1 MNHSQKEYARGEVHE
16 NRSEN
21 CFSLL
26 RPYLDVFLGI
36 GKANLP
42 GYIGFFQ
49 FMRNHCKPNAFEQ
62 SEMILHA
69 ILNPDISNKIKK
81 GNFVKQLDH
90 FMLLQSA
97 IN

>member
-1 MNHSQKEYARGEVHE
+1 VNHSQKEYARGEVHE

-26 RPYLDVFLGI
+26 RPYLGVFRGI
-36 GKANLP
+36 GKANLL

-49 FMRNHCKPNAFEQ
+49 FMLNHCKLNAFEQ
-62 SEMILHA
+62 SEMSLHA
-69 ILNPDISNKIKK
+69 ILNPDITNKVKY
-81 GNFVKQLDH
+81 GDFVKQLDH